1 MIIRRRRAAACL
13 AGALAAGLGGLA
25 GCATPVADAGG
36 PWTSGRLNL
45 RVDALAE
52 RPAQSLTAGFELRGG
67 GQRGQL
73 RLLSPL
79 GTQLASATWA
89 PGSARLV
96 SSQGAA
102 EFASLDELSQHAL
115 GEALPL
121 AALPDWLNGR
131 AWPEAPAV
139 TTAAGFDQLGWQI
152 GLQRWAD
159 GFVEARRMAAPAVVL
174 RVQLDRGG

>member
-1 MIIRRRRAAACL
+1 MIRRD
-13 AGALAAGLGGLA
+13 ALAALVTLLTGALA
-25 GCATPVADAGG
+25 GCATPPADGGG

-52 RPAQSLTAGFELRGG
+52 RPAQSLTAGFELRGS
-67 GQRGQL
+67 GQRGEL
-73 RLLSPL
+73 RLMSPL
-79 GTQLASATWA
+79 GTQLAAASWA

-96 SSQGAA
+96 SSEGTAD
-102 EFASLDELSQHAL
+102 FASLDELSQRAL
-115 GEALPL
+115 GEPLPL

-139 TTAAGFDQLGWQI
+139 TTATGFDQLGWQI
-152 GLQRWAD
+152 GLQRLAD
-159 GFVEARRMAAPAVVL
+159 GFVEARRIAAPVVVL